1 MMTLCVATPL
11 GHGHLSLHRRRGHL
25 QQSTTTITTTVA
37 LPLVLT
43 TLLTYPIARIPDRLS
58 RCATCRRLRSGS
70 ADSEEVDEH
79 RGHRDD
85 RRHDPAHGDDPHL
98 PIARNLDRLSGAMR
112 GSPKGYT
119 EGRVPVGFLVTG

>member
-43 TLLTYPIARIPDRLS
+43 TLRTYF
-58 RCATCRRLRSGS
+58 
-70 ADSEEVDEH
+70 
-79 RGHRDD
+79 
-85 RRHDPAHGDDPHL
+85 
-98 PIARNLDRLSGAMR
+98 IARNLDWLSRALR
-112 GSPKGYT
+112 GPA
-119 EGRVPVGFLVTG
+119 LVELRPRAEEVRAIAKRARGNQWVFE